1 MDGTSG
7 RVTLRLAYPVALEAI
22 SVDHVSALL
31 VPAEARTS
39 APKKIRVIG
48 YPPCDDENDEAC
60 AALGFDVRDSI
71 HVTELEYAIDGPT
84 IQTFNLVADGGRPL
98 ADFQNEEEK
107 VDGDEEEES
116 EMCAESSCSAPPQAH
131 TIAGITFEVLE
142 NWGNPDFTC
151 LYRLRVHG
159 EIEQS

>member
-1 MDGTSG
+1 MDGASG
-7 RVTLRLAYPVALEAI
+7 RVTLRLAYPVALDAV
-22 SVDHVSALL
+22 SVDHVSAML

-48 YPPCDDENDEAC
+48 YPPCDNESDEQC

-71 HVTELEYAIDGPT
+71 HITELEYAIEGPT
-84 IQTFNLVADGGRPL
+84 IQTFKLVADGGSHL
-98 ADFQNEEEK
+98 ADFEDEEEK
-107 VDGDEEEES
+107 EEGDEEADS
-116 EMCAESSCSAPPQAH
+116 GMCAESSCSAPPQSH

-142 NWGNPDFTC
+142 NWGNQDFTC

-159 EIEQS
+159 DIEQR